1 MSARRPAVDMLKDA
15 RRPDFKVE
23 STDPPVTKGMGFL
36 ATETGPRLEMM
47 TRTNRAIV
55 SGVVA
60 ASAYV
65 ARYNSS
71 YIDEKR
77 NSLMRLAISN
87 GGLGR
92 SEMIQ
97 MVSAGGQM
105 SDAYYDKA
113 DNRQADYPVEGDY

>member
-1 MSARRPAVDMLKDA
+1 METYHKD
-15 RRPDFKVE
+15 
-23 STDPPVTKGMGFL
+23 S
-36 ATETGPRLEMM
+36 
-47 TRTNRAIV
+47 N
-55 SGVVA
+55 GV
-60 ASAYV
+60 
-65 ARYNSS
+65 RYNSS